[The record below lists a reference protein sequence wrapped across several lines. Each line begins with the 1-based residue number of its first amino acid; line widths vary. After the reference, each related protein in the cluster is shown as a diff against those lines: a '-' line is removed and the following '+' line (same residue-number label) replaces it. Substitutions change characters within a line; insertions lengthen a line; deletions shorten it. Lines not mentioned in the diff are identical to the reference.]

1 VSPFATP
8 SPPNGTRLNAD
19 GPLVADAALETEA
32 MAPMRPDGYRRLNR
46 EAMAAGRRAGEAPP
60 QHWRPCTYV
69 LLVRD
74 LGIKA
79 PAEVL

>member
-1 VSPFATP
+1 
-8 SPPNGTRLNAD
+8 
-19 GPLVADAALETEA
+19 
-32 MAPMRPDGYRRLNR
+32 MRPDGYRRLNR